1 MAIREVLLSNTFEQQ
16 RQLINLI
23 GTDIGDCQNLV
34 TPSKVVT
41 TSVNQVVAGFVTLSG
56 QTIQLEDGSLG
67 TPSLSF
73 DSATNLG
80 LYKVDA
86 NTLGVTKSLYVA
98 SGLTVEGDITFRA
111 GNGSAGSIIFGDLD
125 TDNIVFN
132 ADLNSHAIPNIDNTY
147 DLGSLSKEWR
157 NLYIDGTAYI
167 DTLQVDE
174 DLTVTGNVAVNGGNV
189 TTTSNTVTVFNS
201 TAVNAL
207 VLGDATTITLGA
219 TTGTLTLR
227 NPTVVGTNTTQNLY
241 NTVATTVNAF
251 GAAYNVTM
259 GVTAPSGVP
268 NTNFRIRS
276 DDTVL
281 DGDLN
286 VNGGEI
292 LSSQN
297 TFLLLINNSDIRI
310 GSTIGTGTTV
320 INNSLKIKGSSLDLS
335 NQAVTVSLIDNVNP
349 ALRIR
354 EGTND
359 YLSFQTTD
367 SAEKVIFHK
376 NANFTQNGYFGDN
389 NILHLGDSN
398 DLAIYHDGS
407 HSYIRDQGTGNL
419 YIQGTN
425 NVSIRKDDGSEVMA
439 VFIADGAS
447 ELYFNNSKKLETTTA
462 GITVTGDITASGL
475 TLSGNL
481 TVNGTTT
488 TINSTVL
495 SIDDVNIVL
504 ADGAATSAAV
514 DGAGITLG
522 TTGITFTY
530 SNTGTRWS
538 STENLNIATGK
549 TYQIAGTTVLSA
561 TQVLGKGFTN
571 AAGEIV
577 TTDGTQ
583 TLSNK
588 TLTTPTISSILNTG
602 TLTLPTSTDTL
613 VGRATSDTL
622 TNKTYGNSSS
632 TSDADAT
639 VDSATTSYYA
649 YVQSASGTARTIN
662 ISNLT
667 AGRVIQLYLRNTNAA
682 TKQINITASTTTT
695 GFAAVNL
702 SKGDAGGTSQTSVTL
717 AATSGTAVIT
727 VFNANGTIGG
737 SIA

>member
-23 GTDIGDCQNLV
+23 GADIGDCQNLV

-56 QTIQLEDGSLG
+56 QTIQLKDGTLSS
-67 TPSLSF
+67 PSLSF
-73 DSATNLG
+73 DSQINLG
-80 LYKVDA
+80 LYKQATD
-86 NTLGVTKSLYVA
+86 TLGVSKNLFV
-98 SGLTVEGDITFRA
+98 GGNLTVDGDITFRA
-111 GNGSAGSIIFGDLD
+111 GNGVGGTLTFGDLN

-132 ADLNSHAIPNIDNTY
+132 ADLNSNVIPNQHNTF
-147 DLGSLSKEWR
+147 DLGSTDQRWR
-157 NLYIDGTAYI
+157 NLYVQTTSYLN
-167 DTLQVDE
+167 TLQVS
-174 DLTVTGNVAVNGGNV
+174 GNATISGN
-189 TTTSNTVTVFNS
+189 TTINSGTIDTTNTVVTLFNA
-201 TAVNAL
+201 T
-207 VLGDATTITLGA
+207 ATTINAFSASTTINIGA
-219 TTGTLTLR
+219 NTGTLAIG
-227 NPTVVGTNTTQNLY
+227 NPTVVGTQTTQNLY

-251 GAAYNVTM
+251 GAATDITM
-259 GVTAPSGVP
+259 GSATVSG
-268 NTNFRIRS
+268 TFRVRNLAS
-276 DDTVL
+276 YFDGTV
-281 DGDLN
+281 N

-292 LSSQN
+292 LSSVN
-297 TFLLLINNSDIRI
+297 NFKLLTNNSGVNI
-310 GSTIGTGTTV
+310 GSAIGTGTTT
-320 INNSLKIKGSSLDLS
+320 INNNFQVKGSTIDLT
-335 NQAVTVSLIDNVNP
+335 NQGISITLKDNINP
-349 ALRIR
+349 ALSIK
-354 EGTND
+354 EATNS
-359 YLSFQTTD
+359 YLDFQTSD
-367 SAEKVIFHK
+367 GLEKIIVYK
-376 NANFTQNGYFGDN
+376 NAN
-389 NILHLGDSN
+389 LLGS
-398 DLAIYHDGS
+398 LT
-407 HSYIRDQGTGNL
+407 GTSA
-419 YIQGTN
+419 T
-425 NVSIRKDDGSEVMA
+425 
-439 VFIADGAS
+439 F
-447 ELYFNNSKKLETTTA
+447 
-462 GITVTGDITASGL
+462 TGDISASGV
-475 TLSGNL
+475 TVNGNL

-488 TINSTVL
+488 TINSTIL
-495 SIDDVNIVL
+495 SIDDINIVL

-622 TNKTYGNSSS
+622 TNKTYGNSNS

-649 YVQSASGTARTIN
+649 YVQSTSGTARTIN

-702 SKGDAGGTSQTSVTL
+702 SPGSAAGAASVTSVTL

>member
-41 TSVNQVVAGFVTLSG
+41 TSVNQVVAGLVTLSG
-56 QTIQLEDGSLG
+56 QTIQLEDGSLSS
-67 TPSLSF
+67 PSLSF
-73 DSATNLG
+73 DSVTNLG
-80 LYKVDA
+80 LCKYDSSTIGFSNNVFI
-86 NTLGVTKSLYVA
+86 NG
-98 SGLTVEGDITFRA
+98 GLTVAGDVTFRA
-111 GNGSAGSIIFGDLD
+111 GTGTGGTLTFGDLN

-132 ADLNSHAIPNIDNTY
+132 ADINSTIIPDLTATY
-147 DLGSLSKEWR
+147 DIGASSQRWRDLYLSR
-157 NLYIDGTAYI
+157 NLFANYSSVTTSGVFGGNLSVNG
-167 DTLQVDE
+167 DTLSTSSNTFNLLNNP
-174 DLTVTGNVAVNGGNV
+174 LTVNAFTNA
-189 TTTSNTVTVFNS
+189 TSIS
-201 TAVNAL
+201 
-207 VLGDATTITLGA
+207 LGYI
-219 TTGTLTLR
+219 TGTLTLN
-227 NPTVVGTNTTQNLY
+227 NPTVVGTQSTVNLWNTTT
-241 NTVATTVNAF
+241 TVVNAF
-251 GAAYNVTM
+251 GTASGITIGYA
-259 GVTAPSGVP
+259 APSGIP
-268 NTNFRIRS
+268 NTNFTIKS
-276 DDTVL
+276 DDTIL

-292 LSSQN
+292 ISSQN
-297 TFLLLINNSDIRI
+297 TFNLLINNSDVRI
-310 GSTIGTGTTV
+310 GSAIGTGTTK
-320 INNSLKIKGSSLDLS
+320 INNNFKVSGNSIDLAT
-335 NQAVTVSLIDNVNP
+335 QGVTVSIIDNVNP
-349 ALRIR
+349 ALSIR
-354 EGTND
+354 EGSNS
-359 YLSFQTTD
+359 YLDFQTSDGLEKIIAYKNVNLLGSLTGT
-367 SAEKVIFHK
+367 SASF
-376 NANFTQNGYFGDN
+376 
-389 NILHLGDSN
+389 
-398 DLAIYHDGS
+398 
-407 HSYIRDQGTGNL
+407 
-419 YIQGTN
+419 
-425 NVSIRKDDGSEVMA
+425 
-439 VFIADGAS
+439 
-447 ELYFNNSKKLETTTA
+447 
-462 GITVTGDITASGL
+462 TGDLTASGV
-475 TLSGNL
+475 TVNGNL
-481 TVNGTTT
+481 TVNGTTS

-495 SIDDVNIVL
+495 SIDDVNIIL
-504 ADGAATSAAV
+504 ADGASTSAAV

-538 STENLNIATGK
+538 STENLNIANTK
-549 TYQIAGTTVLSA
+549 TYQINGTTVLSS

-583 TLSNK
+583 TLTNK

-667 AGRVIQLYLRNTNAA
+667 AGRVITLYLRNTNAA
-682 TKQINITASTTTT
+682 TKQINIAASTTTT

-702 SKGDAGGTSQTSVTL
+702 SPGSSAGGASVTSVTL
-717 AATSGTAVIT
+717 AVTSGTAVVT

>member
-56 QTIQLEDGSLG
+56 QTIQLEDGTSLL
-67 TPSLSF
+67 PSLSF
-73 DSATNLG
+73 DTATDLG
-80 LYKVDA
+80 IYKY
-86 NTLGVTKSLYVA
+86 NSTTLGVSKALYV
-98 SGLTVEGDITFRA
+98 GGNLTVDGDITFRA
-111 GNGSAGSIIFGDLD
+111 GNGTGGTLTFGDLN

-132 ADLNSHAIPNIDNTY
+132 ADVNSNIIPNITETY
-147 DLGSLSKEWR
+147 DFGSSSYLWRDIYASRNVYVGSLSATASGTFAG
-157 NLYIDGTAYI
+157 NLNVNGTNI
-167 DTLQVDE
+167 SSLSSSFNLLNEPTTL
-174 DLTVTGNVAVNGGNV
+174 TAFSSAVNL
-189 TTTSNTVTVFNS
+189 S
-201 TAVNAL
+201 
-207 VLGDATTITLGA
+207 LGA
-219 TTGTLTLR
+219 NAGTLTIGSQTIR
-227 NPTVVGTNTTQNLY
+227 GSQTTQNLF

-251 GAAYNVTM
+251 GAAYNITM
-259 GVTAPSGVP
+259 GTAAPSGIP
-268 NTNFRIRS
+268 NTNFYIKS
-276 DDTVL
+276 NDTVL
-281 DGDLN
+281 DGSLN

-292 LSSQN
+292 LSS
-297 TFLLLINNSDIRI
+297 INNFKLLTNNSGVNI
-310 GSTIGTGTTV
+310 GSSIGTGTTI
-320 INNSLKIKGSSLDLS
+320 INNNFQVKGSTIDLT
-335 NQAVTVSLIDNVNP
+335 NQGVSVTLKDNINP
-349 ALRIR
+349 ALSFK
-354 EGTND
+354 EGSNS
-359 YLSFQTTD
+359 YLDFQTSD
-367 SAEKVIFHK
+367 GLEKIIVYK
-376 NANFTQNGYFGDN
+376 NAS
-389 NILHLGDSN
+389 LLGS
-398 DLAIYHDGS
+398 LSGTSATF
-407 HSYIRDQGTGNL
+407 TGNL
-419 YIQGTN
+419 
-425 NVSIRKDDGSEVMA
+425 
-439 VFIADGAS
+439 
-447 ELYFNNSKKLETTTA
+447 
-462 GITVTGDITASGL
+462 TASGV
-475 TLSGNL
+475 TVNGDL

-504 ADGAATSAAV
+504 ADGASTSAAV

-538 STENLNIATGK
+538 STENLNIATNK

-583 TLSNK
+583 TLLNK

-667 AGRVIQLYLRNTNAA
+667 SGRVIQLYLRNTNIA

-702 SKGDAGGTSQTSVTL
+702 SPGSSAGGASVTSVTL